1 MDTAEYEAVVHA
13 CYAPLYR
20 FSYSLTRNSADAADL
35 TQEAFRRLAEQG
47 KLLRDRTKARTWL
60 FTTAYRTFLQ
70 TRRHQARF
78 PEVELVDEALPPSS
92 PETETRL
99 DSAAALEALLELG
112 DVWRLPVT
120 LFYLEQ
126 HSYQEIAEI
135 LDVPIGTVM
144 SRISRGKTLL
154 REKLLEKSS
163 SAVRGLKSSML

>member
-1 MDTAEYEAVVHA
+1 METAEYEAIVQA

-20 FSYSLTRNSADAADL
+20 FAFSLARNTADAADL

-47 KLLRDRTKARTWL
+47 NVLRDRAKARTWL
-60 FTTAYRTFLQ
+60 FTTAYRAFLQ
-70 TRRHQARF
+70 TRRHQVRF
-78 PEVELVDEALPPSS
+78 PEVELADDCLPASEPDVEA
-92 PETETRL
+92 RL
-99 DSAAALEALLELG
+99 DSASALQALLELD

-135 LDVPIGTVM
+135 LSVPIGTVM
-144 SRISRGKTLL
+144 SRISRGKALL

-163 SAVRGLKSSML
+163 PAARGFRSSVL